1 MSNASQANR
10 TQPPIC
16 YCCCSVYNQTT
27 DGEKKERR
35 NARKKKWE
43 GKKTLIS
50 FTVQKNARS
59 KANSQGSYESEC
71 LRGGETI
78 KRIQLKKK

>member
-1 MSNASQANR
+1 MPVRQIEHSHQFVIVVVQCIIR
-10 TQPPIC
+10 RPM
-16 YCCCSVYNQTT
+16 
-27 DGEKKERR
+27 EKKKKEEMRERR
-35 NARKKKWE
+35 NGK

-59 KANSQGSYESEC
+59 KANSQGSYESEW